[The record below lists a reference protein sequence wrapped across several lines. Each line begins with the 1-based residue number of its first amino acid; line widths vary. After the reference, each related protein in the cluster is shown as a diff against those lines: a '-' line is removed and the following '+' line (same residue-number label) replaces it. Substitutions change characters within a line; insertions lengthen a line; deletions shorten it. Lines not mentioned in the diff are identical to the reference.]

1 MKNSKKKVFVF
12 NFPIMDHDIT
22 TNENMLEMVKTL
34 TYATSLG
41 KAAIH
46 CHAGKGRTCKI
57 VSFIFQILIF
67 VLIYNLKA
75 LL

>member
-1 MKNSKKKVFVF
+1 
-12 NFPIMDHDIT
+12 MDHDIT

-46 CHAGKGRTCKI
+46 CHAGKGRTCKNYKLYFSNFYFCI
-57 VSFIFQILIF
+57 
-67 VLIYNLKA
+67 NL
-75 LL
+75 